1 MDDGVGQLAQLVEII
16 LQSMQSNELTCS
28 NSFQCSDGDQISE
41 GYSGVDT
48 PC

>member
-1 MDDGVGQLAQLVEII
+1 MAQLVEII

-28 NSFQCSDGDQISE
+28 NSFQCSDGDQISD